1 METGE
6 AQPPSR
12 TILAA
17 AGKFLVAVLA
27 LLPLA
32 VSLSPADRGPL
43 GAPPNRPDPE
53 PGGLVLFEPRT
64 VGELVAVLDR
74 AWAEVERGEVP
85 NVAPASL
92 PPGLDRLP
100 AARRK
105 DLFVRAVV
113 PHVVAANQRV
123 RAERRALTALAERLE
138 RGEPLTEVGTVFLLD
153 LARRYRVEASAA
165 AVRADPAPVV
175 RELLVRVDEVP
186 IPLAVA
192 QAALESAW
200 GTSRFA
206 VEGNALFG
214 QWVFRREAGMAPRE
228 RPEGARYAVAAF
240 PGLGEAVEGYLR
252 NLNTLWAYE
261 EFRAL
266 RARARAEGRDPDP
279 RELAWGLI
287 RYSIRR
293 EAYVEE
299 VLAVMRHNRLHRYRG
314 VELVRLSPEAVKQAL
329 LGVRTAAGGRG
340 GSADA

>member
-12 TILAA
+12 TILAT
-17 AGKFLVAVLA
+17 AGKFLAAVLA

-32 VSLSPADRGPL
+32 VSLSPADRSPV
-43 GAPPNRPDPE
+43 GALPNRPDPK
-53 PGGLVLFEPRT
+53 PGGLVLFDPRT
-64 VGELVAVLDR
+64 VGELESVLDR
-74 AWAEVERGEVP
+74 VWAEVEPGEVP

-100 AARRK
+100 PVRRK
-105 DLFVRAVV
+105 DLFVRAVI
-113 PHVVAANQRV
+113 PHVVAANQGV
-123 RAERRALTALAERLE
+123 RAERRSLIALAKRLE
-138 RGEPLTEVGTVFLLD
+138 QGEPLTEVGTIFLLD
-153 LARRYRVEASAA
+153 LARRYRVKTGAAELREA
-165 AVRADPAPVV
+165 PEPVV

-186 IPLAVA
+186 VPLAVA

-214 QWVFRREAGMAPRE
+214 QWVFRSDAGMAPRD

-266 RARARAEGRDPDP
+266 RARARAKGRDPDP
-279 RELAWGLI
+279 DILAWGLL
-287 RYSIRR
+287 RYSVRR

-299 VLAVMRHNRLHRYRG
+299 VLAVMRHNRLHRYSG
-314 VELVRLSPEAVKQAL
+314 AELVRLSPESVEEAL
-329 LGVRTAAGGRG
+329 LGVRTAAGERG